1 MEVVCVKLSGSKV
14 SGGANGGCNYFG
26 DGVIDGVVQRQI
38 RVIAMMLYEM
48 QHSYSHLRGHVLLR
62 LTLIKQVDN

>member
-26 DGVIDGVVQRQI
+26 DGVIDGVV
-38 RVIAMMLYEM
+38 
-48 QHSYSHLRGHVLLR
+48 
-62 LTLIKQVDN
+62 